1 MNPRETSQR
10 KVAENVGTLMFL
22 AWTLVVGIAGF
33 VLLCAIAFAI
43 VTENLALGL
52 VCGLLLFAP
61 PAVGI
66 VWILTAAGSLLA
78 ERSAP
83 RTEEDAEVLSRP

>member
-61 PAVGI
+61 SALGVG
-66 VWILTAAGSLLA
+66 WMLTAGA
-78 ERSAP
+78 SALQG
-83 RTEEDAEVLSRP
+83 TC